1 MPRTTVL
8 IRRKLL
14 MELET
19 QWNQCISPIYYTL
32 MISEGSGSDF
42 TNSCERQ
49 EYISVHKIKTKLR
62 ARLHLF
68 CLRERNCAFKD
79 RLRICSNNQILN
91 IWPKGKTLPRK
102 KVSIF
107 QTTWSNSCDLA

>member
-8 IRRKLL
+8 IHRKLL

-49 EYISVHKIKTKLR
+49 EYISVHKIKMKLR

-68 CLRERNCAFKD
+68 CLRGRNPLKIDGIYLC
-79 RLRICSNNQILN
+79 
-91 IWPKGKTLPRK
+91 
-102 KVSIF
+102 F
-107 QTTWSNSCDLA
+107 QR